1 MTKYYHVWI
10 TLKGTTPLQRR
21 RELEL
26 NLSFEDLETRF
37 LIPYRTGRSLVVNG
51 RTITPDEL
59 ERVQVFETEQQL
71 GHGVQIQQ
79 WNMIPNV
86 TNQFIT
92 GPPGSALESTPRD
105 DQELRPPTDAQDVFV
120 VHGRNSAARNAIFG
134 FLRSIGLHPLE
145 WSEAT
150 IYTGKPSPYVG
161 EILDAAFSK
170 ARAFVVLFT
179 PDDEARLRQEFRV
192 DGDPPHETE
201 LTGQARP
208 NVLFEAGMAMGRY
221 PERTVLVELGSL
233 RPFSDTAGLH
243 VIRMDGSSQ
252 RRQELAQRLEAAG
265 CPVRWEG
272 TDWHT
277 AGDFGAVITSI
288 VDEAAGPVDVAEG
301 ETTTSGNS
309 RLSDDA
315 MELLTEATQG
325 ESGEIEKLR
334 TQAGLIFRTRYKT
347 FGEFGDRRSEARWAG
362 ALNDLLSC
370 GFVVEDEVNPD
381 GLFNVT
387 REGWATIDALD
398 GLE

>member
-10 TLKGTTPLQRR
+10 TLKGTAPLQRR
-21 RELEL
+21 RELER

-71 GHGVQIQQ
+71 GHGVQQQ

-120 VHGRNSAARNAIFG
+120 VYGRNSAARNAIFG

-150 IYTGKPSPYVG
+150 TYTGKPSPYVG

-170 ARAFVVLFT
+170 AHAFVVLFT

-221 PERTVLVELGSL
+221 PERTVLVELGNL

-265 CPVRWEG
+265 CPVRLEG

-309 RLSDDA
+309 RLSDYA

>member
-10 TLKGTTPLQRR
+10 TLKGTTPPQRR
-21 RELEL
+21 RDLER

-59 ERVQVFETEQQL
+59 ERVRVFETERRL
-71 GHGVQIQQ
+71 GHGVQIQ
-79 WNMIPNV
+79 WNTIPNV
-86 TNQFIT
+86 TSRYISVPAGAT
-92 GPPGSALESTPRD
+92 LETTSRVE
-105 DQELRPPTDAQDVFV
+105 QQLRPPTDAQDVFV
-120 VHGRNSAARNAIFG
+120 VHGRNSAARNAMFE

-150 IYTGKPSPYVG
+150 IYTGKPSPYIG

-170 ARAFVVLFT
+170 AHAFVVLFT

-208 NVLFEAGMAMGRY
+208 NVFFEAGMAMGRY
-221 PERTVLVELGSL
+221 PEWTVFVELGSL
-233 RPFSDTAGLH
+233 RPFTDTAGLH

-265 CPVRWEG
+265 CPVRLEG

-277 AGDFGAVITSI
+277 AGDFGAVLASI

>member
-21 RELEL
+21 RELER

-86 TNQFIT
+86 TNQ
-92 GPPGSALESTPRD
+92 PGSALESTPRD

-170 ARAFVVLFT
+170 AHAFVVLFT

-265 CPVRWEG
+265 CPVRLEG

-362 ALNDLLSC
+362 ALNDLFSC

>member
-21 RELEL
+21 RESER

-71 GHGVQIQQ
+71 GQGVKIQ

-150 IYTGKPSPYVG
+150 IYTGKPSPYVVNHFRN
-161 EILDAAFSK
+161 ILVRWPNAPRQRVALATTNFPFASGSSYSNPGGGG
-170 ARAFVVLFT
+170 FT
-179 PDDEARLRQEFRV
+179 TLR
-192 DGDPPHETE
+192 
-201 LTGQARP
+201 
-208 NVLFEAGMAMGRY
+208 
-221 PERTVLVELGSL
+221 
-233 RPFSDTAGLH
+233 
-243 VIRMDGSSQ
+243 VIRFVMCSRWSSNSPTA
-252 RRQELAQRLEAAG
+252 ELACRSLA
-265 CPVRWEG
+265 
-272 TDWHT
+272 
-277 AGDFGAVITSI
+277 
-288 VDEAAGPVDVAEG
+288 
-301 ETTTSGNS
+301 
-309 RLSDDA
+309 
-315 MELLTEATQG
+315 
-325 ESGEIEKLR
+325 
-334 TQAGLIFRTRYKT
+334 KT
-347 FGEFGDRRSEARWAG
+347 KAYV
-362 ALNDLLSC
+362 SC
-370 GFVVEDEVNPD
+370 SSS
-381 GLFNVT
+381 
-387 REGWATIDALD
+387 
-398 GLE
+398 